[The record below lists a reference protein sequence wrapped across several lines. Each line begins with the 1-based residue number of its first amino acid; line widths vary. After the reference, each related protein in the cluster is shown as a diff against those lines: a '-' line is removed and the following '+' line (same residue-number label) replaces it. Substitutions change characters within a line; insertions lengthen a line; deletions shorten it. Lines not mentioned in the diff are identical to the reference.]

1 MIYVNFTDETN
12 TEIAASFASPQ
23 SPEVYKFL
31 GEVEEND
38 PRYIEYLSNFNVSK
52 EPDTNQQ

>member
-31 GEVEEND
+31 SEVEESD
-38 PRYIEYLSNFNVSK
+38 PRYIDYLSKF
-52 EPDTNQQ
+52 EMQTTE